1 MRSTLMSFVVLSIAA
16 SFAGCAD
23 KAVCAAGAVQR
34 CPCPGGD
41 ESTQTCRDDG
51 KAWGIC
57 ECDRVPAE
65 PKHSDPAADVEAEIQ
80 RLHARDA
87 AKRFAAEQRAADLQR
102 QAEEAAVAAKQLAGT
117 SAEKEAVERAVQLKA
132 EADAAQREAS
142 AGGGGGAAIGGG
154 KKGGKINDDPL
165 GGIDL

>member
-1 MRSTLMSFVVLSIAA
+1 MNKWRFLLVLLIMNAWA
-16 SFAGCAD
+16 TGCAD
-23 KAVCAAGAVQR
+23 KPVCAAGSVQR
-34 CPCPGGD
+34 CPCPGGE
-41 ESTQTCRDDG
+41 ESTQNCRTDG
-51 KAWGIC
+51 KAWGTC

-65 PKHSDPAADVEAEIQ
+65 PSRSDLAAEVEAENQ
-80 RLHARDA
+80 RLHAYYA
-87 AKRFAAEQRAADLQR
+87 AKRYAAEQRAADLLR
-102 QAEEAAVAAKQLAGT
+102 QAEEAAMEAKRLKGT
-117 SAEKEAVERAVQLKA
+117 LAEKAAVERVLQLKA